1 MAPIQQ
7 INESEPIEHT
17 DLWKLMYPKMID
29 KYDDYDVD
37 DYEDQDALKEDFHF
51 IEGNSNAVMDW
62 IDCDWIGLNVIDL
75 VKKDCLVIQNW
86 IVKRNDEEG
95 LDDIPFNKINTERKI
110 FSWFMYWLC
119 CEIINID

>member
-1 MAPIQQ
+1 
-7 INESEPIEHT
+7 
-17 DLWKLMYPKMID
+17 MYPKMID

-95 LDDIPFNKINTERKI
+95 LDDIPLNKINTERKI